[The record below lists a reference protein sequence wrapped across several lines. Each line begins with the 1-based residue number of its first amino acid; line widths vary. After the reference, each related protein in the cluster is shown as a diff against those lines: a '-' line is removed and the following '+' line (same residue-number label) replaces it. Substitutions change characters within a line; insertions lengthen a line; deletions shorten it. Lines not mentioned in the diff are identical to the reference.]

1 MTVVYPKISVIT
13 VSYNA
18 AATILQTINGVFSQA
33 YPNLEYIIIDGKST
47 DSTTEIIKK
56 SQHKLA
62 YWISE
67 KDNGIYDAMNK
78 GIKASTG
85 DWLIFLGADD
95 VFYNNEVL
103 SGIFINN
110 NVDSTDFIYGDV
122 ILKSKGKVYGGNR
135 NYGQLI
141 ESNINHQSVFYNKT
155 IFDKMGLFNLKY
167 PILADFELNLRIFR
181 DQSLIKKYTPH
192 VITIYNDKGLSNEII
207 DGNFFKDRL
216 EYFLKVDKISSKDHR
231 LQPYFFYYGFAQ
243 FLTKKRIE
251 GLRNILYAIMIGKRK
266 FYYFLVSGKYVLSFF
281 KIGKK
286 IRATF

>member
-1 MTVVYPKISVIT
+1 VTVVYPKITVIT

-18 AATILQTINGVFSQA
+18 ASTLLLTINGIFSQT

-47 DSTTEIIKK
+47 DSTVEIIKEF
-56 SQHKLA
+56 QHKLA

-78 GIKASTG
+78 GIKVSTG

-95 VFYNNEVL
+95 VFYDENVL
-103 SGIFINN
+103 SEIFVNN
-110 NVDSTDFIYGDV
+110 KLDNIDFIYGDV
-122 ILKSKGKVYGGNR
+122 LLKSKGKVYGGNR
-135 NYGQLI
+135 NYDHLI
-141 ESNINHQSVFYNKT
+141 ESNINHQSVFYNRA

-192 VITIYNDKGLSNEII
+192 VVTIYNDKGLSNEII
-207 DGNFFKDRL
+207 DGNFFKDQL

-243 FLTKKRIE
+243 FLTKKRIK
-251 GLRNILYAIMIGKRK
+251 GLRNILYALTFGNRK

-286 IRATF
+286 IRAIF